1 MGAGVSSCKRLP
13 RSHEISVKNLN
24 KIYLF
29 SYFGRL
35 TFLGQSSSNL
45 GVFSGGYLSAVLKL
59 PIPPIGGPGD
69 EI

>member
-1 MGAGVSSCKRLP
+1 
-13 RSHEISVKNLN
+13 LN